1 MNAFVDIHHH
11 LLFGLDDGPAVKAD
25 MEQMLAVAWQEGV
38 REIIATPHIAPGIKP
53 FSAEIIRRRTDEAQQ
68 ACVALGLSL
77 RILPGAEVLYT
88 YQAKR
93 YLAQKRV
100 PTLADTD
107 KLLVEFFPDIRFAE
121 LTEALQTLL
130 HSGYVPVLAHIERY
144 PCLMRCPARTA
155 GLKQRYEVLFQI
167 NCAALTSKCGFFA
180 NRTVQS
186 LLKEGQI
193 DFVASD
199 AHDAD
204 RRACHFQDAYAQLS
218 RLVGM
223 PCADTLTGNRRIA
236 EELLIR

>member
-25 MEQMLAVAWQEGV
+25 MERMLAVAWQEGV

-121 LTEALQTLL
+121 LTE
-130 HSGYVPVLAHIERY
+130 G
-144 PCLMRCPARTA
+144 
-155 GLKQRYEVLFQI
+155 
-167 NCAALTSKCGFFA
+167 FA
-180 NRTVQS
+180 NAAAQRLCACAGAHRALP
-186 LLKEGQI
+186 LL
-193 DFVASD
+193 D
-199 AHDAD
+199 ALPCAH
-204 RRACHFQDAYAQLS
+204 RRAKAKVTRYCFKSTAQ
-218 RLVGM
+218 R
-223 PCADTLTGNRRIA
+223 
-236 EELLIR
+236 